1 MLTDDE
7 IDAINDSWV
16 LALQSAG
23 VDAAIIQECKL
34 TVEDFI
40 VNNLGE
46 D

>member
-1 MLTDDE
+1 MLSDE
-7 IDAINDSWV
+7 EIEAINESWV

-23 VDAAIIQECKL
+23 VDAATIQACRL